1 MSIYNILKRMIELGR
16 TEGLAEKINVFYA
29 ADQLTE
35 AQYVEL
41 MKMLDGGK
49 TE

>member
-1 MSIYNILKRMIELGR
+1 MSIYNILKRMIELGK

-35 AQYVEL
+35 PQYLEL
-41 MKMLDGGK
+41 MRMLDGGE